1 MQSAVSGLE
10 EFAGLKMYVFQSAG
24 QLSIEEFYVP
34 FGGKLDPGNRWVVLA
49 GVIPWEP
56 LENQYARLFNAKP
69 GAPAKPFQMALGA
82 LYMQQGGTDQG
93 CFTFGVL
100 F

>member
-10 EFAGLKMYVFQSAG
+10 ELAGLKMYVFQSTG

-56 LENQYARLFNAKP
+56 L
-69 GAPAKPFQMALGA
+69 
-82 LYMQQGGTDQG
+82 
-93 CFTFGVL
+93 
-100 F
+100 

>member
-10 EFAGLKMYVFQSAG
+10 ELAELKMYVFQSAV

-56 LENQYARLFNAKP
+56 LENQYAPLFKAKL
-69 GAPAKPFQMALGA
+69 GAPAKPFRVALGA
-82 LYMQQGGTDQG
+82 QYIQQGGTDQG
-93 CFTFGVL
+93 SCPFGVL

>member
-1 MQSAVSGLE
+1 
-10 EFAGLKMYVFQSAG
+10 
-24 QLSIEEFYVP
+24 
-34 FGGKLDPGNRWVVLA
+34 VLA

-56 LENQYARLFNAKP
+56 LENQYPPLFKAKP

-82 LYMQQGGTDQG
+82 LYIQQGGTDQG
-93 CFTFGVL
+93 SCPFGVL